1 MIEVST
7 TIHSSIQKVWDA
19 WTTPEH
25 IVMWNFASAEWC
37 CPKASVDLKVGGKF
51 SHTMASKNGNH
62 QFDFW
67 GTYVTI
73 DPFVKLEVVLG
84 DERKLYITFQDNG
97 TSITVTEQFEPESM
111 NDVELQRSGWQA
123 ILNEFKSY
131 VEREIQ

>member
-19 WTTPEH
+19 WTTPAH

-51 SHTMASKNGNH
+51 SHTMASKDGNY

-67 GTYVTI
+67 GTYSLIEEYVT
-73 DPFVKLEVVLG
+73 LEVVLE
-84 DERKLYITFQDNG
+84 DNRKLHISFEQNG
-97 TSITVTEQFEPESM
+97 EDTIVTEQFEPENM

>member
-1 MIEVST
+1 
-7 TIHSSIQKVWDA
+7 
-19 WTTPEH
+19 
-25 IVMWNFASAEWC
+25 
-37 CPKASVDLKVGGKF
+37 
-51 SHTMASKNGNH
+51 MASKDGNH